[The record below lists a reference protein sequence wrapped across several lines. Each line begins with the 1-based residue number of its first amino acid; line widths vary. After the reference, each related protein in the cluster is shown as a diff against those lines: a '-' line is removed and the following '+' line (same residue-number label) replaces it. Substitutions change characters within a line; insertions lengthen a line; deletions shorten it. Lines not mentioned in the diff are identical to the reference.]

1 MRSLMNSKSRQEQ
14 EKTAVSVPDE
24 IEENLRLFQN
34 EYQLE
39 DWELE
44 KVVEMIL
51 AQETEL
57 KLAR

>member
-1 MRSLMNSKSRQEQ
+1 MIGSIDSNRQQEQ
-14 EKTAVSVPDE
+14 EKTAVSFPNE
-24 IEENLRLFQN
+24 IEENLRLFQK